1 MDKTAQAPRFL
12 TSPLLQ
18 FSIAESLLGA
28 HLCSQHIRLLHDK
41 AGGRR
46 QGQQVLQRQGP
57 TQRLRQ
63 LRRPAGISQEGIQLL
78 QRHGIRHKGGS
89 VLTGGAD
96 GCVLARRPAELQT
109 CGNRRGTMRSS
120 PSPSEPEP
128 TLPTWMRRG
137 GAALT
142 ALLAVLFTV
151 LMLQVRQQGQRLQ
164 SLQDR
169 LQILENNQDL
179 ERTNALEE
187 QLRST
192 VQRLQNLEGM
202 AATLQRLSS
211 EQESLRQQLRSS
223 SAAANKDRRDPEPLP
238 LPEPAPAPQPGP

>member
-1 MDKTAQAPRFL
+1 
-12 TSPLLQ
+12 
-18 FSIAESLLGA
+18 
-28 HLCSQHIRLLHDK
+28 
-41 AGGRR
+41 
-46 QGQQVLQRQGP
+46 
-57 TQRLRQ
+57 
-63 LRRPAGISQEGIQLL
+63 
-78 QRHGIRHKGGS
+78 
-89 VLTGGAD
+89 
-96 GCVLARRPAELQT
+96 
-109 CGNRRGTMRSS
+109 MRSS

-128 TLPTWMRRG
+128 TLPTWMRCG

-202 AATLQRLSS
+202 EASLQRLSS
-211 EQESLRQQLRSS
+211 EQESLRQLVRSS
-223 SAAANKDRRDPEPLP
+223 STAARQGRQDPEPMPLP
-238 LPEPAPAPQPGP
+238 LPEPAPAAQPRP

>member
-1 MDKTAQAPRFL
+1 
-12 TSPLLQ
+12 
-18 FSIAESLLGA
+18 
-28 HLCSQHIRLLHDK
+28 
-41 AGGRR
+41 
-46 QGQQVLQRQGP
+46 
-57 TQRLRQ
+57 
-63 LRRPAGISQEGIQLL
+63 
-78 QRHGIRHKGGS
+78 
-89 VLTGGAD
+89 
-96 GCVLARRPAELQT
+96 
-109 CGNRRGTMRSS
+109 
-120 PSPSEPEP
+120 
-128 TLPTWMRRG
+128 MRRG